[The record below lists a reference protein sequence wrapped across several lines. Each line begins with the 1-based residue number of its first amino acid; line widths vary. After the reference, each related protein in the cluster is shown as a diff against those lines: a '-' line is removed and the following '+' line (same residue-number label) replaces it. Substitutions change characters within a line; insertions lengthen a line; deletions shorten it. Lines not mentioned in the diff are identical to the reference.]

1 MLRVFKGEMNVRAES
16 RKDAESAVNTMQMPP
31 INKALTALVCI
42 EAAFERRHRASV
54 SSLCVQLGGM
64 WSTVRLS
71 AALTASCGK
80 GSRTPV
86 LTGKSLAETSGGG
99 AENLENVGEEGG
111 RRMSER
117 DERSVSRQSNNELS
131 SPTVSSLVYG
141 YRPMTPP
148 RRLPGPWWAGNNG
161 GGGVRTGGFPTL
173 DSQH

>member
-86 LTGKSLAETSGGG
+86 LTGKCLAETSGGG
-99 AENLENVGEEGG
+99 EQKIWRTWV
-111 RRMSER
+111 RR
-117 DERSVSRQSNNELS
+117 
-131 SPTVSSLVYG
+131 
-141 YRPMTPP
+141 
-148 RRLPGPWWAGNNG
+148 G
-161 GGGVRTGGFPTL
+161 GGACQRETRDQSADNPTMSFPLPPCLHWCMVTGR
-173 DSQH
+173 